1 MRSILREPLVHFL
14 ALGALLF
21 GFFEWRGG
29 GSGTGGSRIAVTPG
43 LVQHL
48 AAGFART
55 WQRPPDERELK
66 GLIDDYVKE
75 EIATREALAAGLDRD
90 DTIVRRR
97 LRQKVEFLVQD
108 AVDQAPP
115 TDAELEAWL
124 RTHPGAFK
132 GEPRLSL
139 RQVYLSPARR
149 GAKAGADAVQLLGRL
164 QASGPDAAIEEL
176 GDASMLPSDLPLGPE
191 GEVTRVFGTEF
202 ARRLEAIEPGRWAG
216 PVESTY
222 GLHLVL
228 VRERVAAA
236 VAPLAEVRPLVTREL
251 MAERRQAQIDALYER
266 LLKKYTVT
274 IDMPAPETRR
284 AAAGEGRR

>member
-1 MRSILREPLVHFL
+1 VR
-14 ALGALLF
+14 
-21 GFFEWRGG
+21 
-29 GSGTGGSRIAVTPG
+29 
-43 LVQHL
+43 
-48 AAGFART
+48 
-55 WQRPPDERELK
+55 
-66 GLIDDYVKE
+66 E

-90 DTIVRRR
+90 DIIVRRR
-97 LRQKVEFLVQD
+97 LRQKIEFLVQD

-115 TDAELEAWL
+115 TDAELAAWL
-124 RTHPGAFK
+124 RTHPGAFE
-132 GEPRLSL
+132 GEPQISL

-149 GAKAGADAVQLLGRL
+149 GAKAGAEAVQLLGRL
-164 QASGPDAAIEEL
+164 QAAGPGAAIDAL
-176 GDASMLPSDLPLGPE
+176 GDASMLPPDLPLGPE

-236 VAPLAEVRPLVTREL
+236 AAPLAEIRPVVTREL

-266 LLKKYTVT
+266 LLQKYTVT
-274 IDMPAPETRR
+274 IDQPAPETRR
-284 AAAGEGRR
+284 AADGGSRR